1 LAEKENRSRLEDGA
15 MSKKNR
21 TNETEGISVVICDK
35 QPLFRLGLKLA
46 LEQQG
51 NFRVIGE
58 ANDADELMALL
69 VRSVPEILVLDM
81 FIARAENF
89 SLLRQIRAKYPTVK
103 VMLIVP
109 RSVHPI
115 ELLSAIQS
123 GTSGCLLRNSPPDL
137 VIRALR
143 SVMTGMPWIQRELTE
158 HIFQGFNSFPVSEEP
173 IRVLTERERQI
184 LILLAKGLS
193 NKEIAKQMGLS
204 LQTVKTHVSHILQKL
219 NVRSRAEAARYAFI
233 LLKSSFD
240 GQKLALSGKRR

>member
-1 LAEKENRSRLEDGA
+1 LAEKENRSQLEDGA

-89 SLLRQIRAKYPTVK
+89 SLLRQLRAKYPTIK
-103 VMLIVP
+103 VMLVVP
-109 RSVHPI
+109 RSVHPM
-115 ELLSAIQS
+115 ELLGAVQS
-123 GTSGCLLRNSPPDL
+123 GAMGCLLRDSPPDL
-137 VIRALR
+137 VIRALH

-158 HIFQGFNSFPVSEEP
+158 HILQGFNTFPISEEP
-173 IRVLTERERQI
+173 IRALTERERQI

-219 NVRSRAEAARYAFI
+219 RVRSRAEAARYAFI

>member
-1 LAEKENRSRLEDGA
+1 

-21 TNETEGISVVICDK
+21 TNETEEVSVIICDK

-51 NFRVIGE
+51 GFQVIGE
-58 ANDADELMALL
+58 AGDADELMAFLSH
-69 VRSVPEILVLDM
+69 SVPEILVLDM
-81 FIARAENF
+81 FIARMENF
-89 SLLRQIRAKYPTVK
+89 GLLRQLRAKYPTIK
-103 VMLIVP
+103 IILIVP
-109 RSVHPI
+109 RSVHPM

-123 GTSGCLLRNSPPDL
+123 GAISCLLRDSPPDL
-137 VIRALR
+137 MIHAFR

-158 HIFQGFNSFPVSEEP
+158 HILQGFNTFPISQEP
-173 IRVLTERERQI
+173 IRALTERERQI

-219 NVRSRAEAARYAFI
+219 RVRSRAEAARYAFI

-240 GQKLALSGKRR
+240 GQKLALSEKRR